1 MKALDAAVR
10 SLRALKSWEH
20 ASSRGAMQSLDWRP
34 CRAVAKALGYKRH
47 PLTIH
52 VAGSK
57 GKGTVCALVGAALER
72 AGFRVGMIT
81 SPHTY
86 HFGERLR
93 IGMRPAGD
101 ALAPHL
107 QRAVD
112 VILDAR
118 RREDA
123 VLGAATQ
130 FDAFIAAALKASQKC
145 DAVVVE
151 VGLGGRRDSTNFLK
165 APITAL
171 VSVEREHTEVLGDSL
186 RGIAAEKAGICTKDG
201 VLVLGDLGRAPLETA
216 RDVARKRGATPLAT
230 RPARIV
236 QGIPAG
242 SLAVARGV
250 LDAVGGFVDGGL
262 LDDPRVLRTA
272 LKALPARAESIEG
285 GYVDGAHTAASVA
298 AFAQGIKRRG
308 RGVVLIIALRSDKNT
323 EEVARA
329 VREHLNPDRV
339 VCCSCGEGFVE
350 ADALASA
357 FVGAEV
363 ASSPAAAFD
372 AVPCGEY
379 VRVALG
385 SFELAAAARAAW
397 SCV

>member
-1 MKALDAAVR
+1 MKALDAALR

-20 ASSRGAMQSLDWRP
+20 ASSRGAMQALDWRP
-34 CRAVAKALGYKRH
+34 CRAVAQKLGYKRH

-72 AGFRVGMIT
+72 AGFRVGVVT

-112 VILDAR
+112 LILEAR

-123 VLGAATQ
+123 VLAAATQ
-130 FDAFIAAALKASQKC
+130 FDAFVAAALKAAQKC

-151 VGLGGRRDSTNFLK
+151 VGLGGRRDSTNFLQ

-186 RGIAAEKAGICTKDG
+186 RGIAGEKAGICTKDG
-201 VLVLGDLGRAPLETA
+201 VLVLGELGRAPREKALEIA
-216 RDVARKRGATPLAT
+216 QKRGATPLAT
-230 RPARIV
+230 RPARIIR
-236 QGIPAG
+236 GIPAG

-272 LKALPARAESIEG
+272 LKALPARAESIKG

-298 AFAQGIKRRG
+298 AFAKSVKRKG
-308 RGVVLIIALRSDKNT
+308 RGVVLIVALRADKDV
-323 EEVARA
+323 EDVARA
-329 VREHLNPDRV
+329 VREHLNPTRV
-339 VCCSCGEGFVE
+339 VCCSCGEGFV
-350 ADALASA
+350 AASKLAAA
-357 FVGAEV
+357 FDMAEV
-363 ASSPAAAFD
+363 APSPAAAFA
-372 AVPCGEY
+372 AVPCDASY
-379 VRVALG
+379 VRIALG
-385 SFELAAAARAAW
+385 SFELAAAARTAW
-397 SCV
+397 T

>member
-1 MKALDAAVR
+1 MGV
-10 SLRALKSWEH
+10 
-20 ASSRGAMQSLDWRP
+20 
-34 CRAVAKALGYKRH
+34 V
-47 PLTIH
+47 
-52 VAGSK
+52 
-57 GKGTVCALVGAALER
+57 
-72 AGFRVGMIT
+72 T

-112 VILDAR
+112 VILEAR
-118 RREDA
+118 RRNDA

-130 FDAFIAAALKASQKC
+130 FDAFVAAALKAAQKC

-151 VGLGGRRDSTNFLK
+151 VGLGGRRDSTNFLQ

-171 VSVEREHTEVLGDSL
+171 VSVEREHTEVLGESL

-201 VLVLGDLGRAPLETA
+201 VLVLGDLGRAPREKAVET
-216 RDVARKRGATPLAT
+216 ARKRGATPLAT
-230 RPARIV
+230 RPERII

-250 LDAVGGFVDGGL
+250 LDAVPATFVDGGL
-262 LDDPRVLRTA
+262 LDDPQVLRTA
-272 LKALPARAESIEG
+272 LKALPAHAESIKG
-285 GYVDGAHTAASVA
+285 GYVDGAHTAKSVA
-298 AFAQGIKRRG
+298 AFAKSIKRRG
-308 RGVVLIIALRSDKNT
+308 RGVVLIIALRADKDV
-323 EEVARA
+323 ESVAGA
-329 VREHLNPDRV
+329 VREHLNPERV
-339 VCCSCGEGFVE
+339 VCCSCGEGFVD
-350 ADALASA
+350 AGALASA

-385 SFELAAAARAAW
+385 SFEIAAAARAAW
-397 SCV
+397 L